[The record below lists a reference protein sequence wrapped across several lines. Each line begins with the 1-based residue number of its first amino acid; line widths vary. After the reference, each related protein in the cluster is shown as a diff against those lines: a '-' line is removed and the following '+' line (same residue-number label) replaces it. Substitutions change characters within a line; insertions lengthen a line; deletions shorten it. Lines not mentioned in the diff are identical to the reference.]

1 MLFNDE
7 LFWQALNV
15 TLRYTVMSIP
25 LGITTSLFL
34 ASLLNQRIP
43 GMALFRTIFYL
54 PSVISGVAVSLLWIW
69 LLNPNFGLIN
79 YALRVTL
86 GIQGPKWLLSPEWV
100 VPSFVLMSLWSVG
113 GSVIIYLAALQSV
126 PTELYEAAALDGAS
140 AWGRFRNVTL
150 PMISPAILFTFV
162 TGIIG
167 SFQVFTQAYVMT
179 SGGPHY
185 ASLFYGLYVFQ
196 NAFRYFK
203 MGYASALAWVLFLI
217 VLLVTLTTFRLSS
230 DRVFYQA
237 GGR

>member
-1 MLFNDE
+1 M
-7 LFWQALNV
+7 
-15 TLRYTVMSIP
+15 
-25 LGITTSLFL
+25 
-34 ASLLNQRIP
+34 
-43 GMALFRTIFYL
+43 
-54 PSVISGVAVSLLWIW
+54 W

-79 YALRVTL
+79 YALRVL
-86 GIQGPKWLLSPEWV
+86 FGIQGPKWLLSSTWV
-100 VPSFVLMSLWSVG
+100 VPSFVLMSLWGVG
-113 GSVIIYLAALQSV
+113 GSLIIYLAALQSV
-126 PTELYEAAALDGAS
+126 PTELYEAAALDGAN
-140 AWGRFRNVTL
+140 AWRRFRNVTL
-150 PMISPAILFTFV
+150 PMISPVILFTFV

-217 VLLVTLTTFRLSS
+217 ILLLTLATFRLSS
-230 DRVFYQA
+230 ERVFYQA